1 MTETVEAPSNGA
13 VPAPAPA
20 PDAEPDLNL
29 PEGAIRLPPA
39 LVAVLVRLMQG
50 DQRVQDVLYAYT
62 QGLGRSEPL
71 ALVLPVVLLLRPNQG
86 A

>member
-1 MTETVEAPSNGA
+1 MTDTETPVAQNGA
-13 VPAPAPA
+13 VPPAPA
-20 PDAEPDLNL
+20 AEPELNL

-39 LVAVLVRLMQG
+39 LVAVLTRLMQS

-62 QGLGRSEPL
+62 QGLGRNEPL
-71 ALVLPVVLLLRPNQG
+71 ALVLPVVLLLRPTQG